1 MKRYTFRSARREQGL
16 TLIELMIALV
26 LGLFLVGGVIA
37 VVVANSQAY
46 RTNEGLSQVQESS
59 RTAFELLARD
69 LREAGATGCGNG
81 VVTNVLNGGGGNWLN
96 WTGVR
101 GYQEDIN
108 APAAD
113 FPQIG
118 AGVAQRVNGTDA
130 ILVQR
135 ISGTGHNVVS
145 HSTGVGGG
153 AANFKLNSSTNLI
166 NDGDILLVCDPTRA
180 VVFQTTNYNST
191 GSDHTVN
198 FNTGGSES
206 PGNCSKYLNP
216 PASAGPCG
224 GGTVNPPFGPNSQI
238 MVPTGTFWYIG
249 NNGRAAEGGRSLY
262 RTTFGGAT
270 EEVVPGVTDMQL
282 SFRDGTANTF
292 GTAPG
297 SWDNVTAVEVTLTT
311 VSLDARVSTDP
322 GVNDGRLQ
330 RSFTSIVGIR
340 NRIQ

>member
-1 MKRYTFRSARREQGL
+1 MKSANYQMHRRQLGL
-16 TLIELMIALV
+16 TLIELMIALA

-46 RTNEGLSQVQESS
+46 RTNEGLSQVQESA
-59 RTAFELLARD
+59 RTAFELLSRD

-101 GYQEDIN
+101 GYQDNEA
-108 APAAD
+108 AP
-113 FPQIG
+113 FVTTG
-118 AGVAQRVNGTDA
+118 TGVAERVAGTDA

-135 ISGTGHNVVS
+135 IAGTGHNVVS
-145 HSTGVGGG
+145 HNTGVGGG
-153 AANFKLNSSTNLI
+153 AANIEINSPTTLI
-166 NDGDILLVCDPTRA
+166 NDGDILLICDPTRA
-180 VVFQTTNYNST
+180 VVFQATNYNNNT
-191 GSDHTVN
+191 RRVV
-198 FNTGGSES
+198 FNTGGSET
-206 PGNCSKYLNP
+206 PGNCSKYFNP
-216 PASAGPCG
+216 PATPGACG
-224 GGTVNPPFGPNSQI
+224 GGTVNPPFGPNAQI
-238 MVPTGTFWYIG
+238 MVPTGSFWYIG

-270 EEVVPGVTDMQL
+270 EEVVPGVTNMQL

-297 SWDNVTAVEVTLTT
+297 SWDNVTAVEVALTT
-311 VSLDARVSTDP
+311 TSLDARLSTAP

-330 RSFTSIVGIR
+330 RAFTSIVGIR

>member
-101 GYQEDIN
+101 GYQGGEA
-108 APAAD
+108 APFAT
-113 FPQIG
+113 IG
-118 AGVAQRVNGTDA
+118 TGVAQRVNGTDA

-135 ISGTGHNVVS
+135 ISGTGHNVVA
-145 HSTGVGGG
+145 HNTGVGGG
-153 AANFKLNSSTNLI
+153 AANFQINSPTTLI

-180 VVFQTTNYNST
+180 VVFQAQNYNSSNT
-191 GSDHTVN
+191 TIV

-216 PASAGPCG
+216 PASAGACG

-238 MVPTGTFWYIG
+238 MAPTGTFWYIG

-311 VSLDARVSTDP
+311 TSLDARVSTDP